1 MTEAG
6 SVGGQWPWGW
16 GRPGWGL
23 WGWGVD
29 ERWAGASVG
38 GEEACALEGGPPR
51 SKPPEKARSQVGTAV
66 VRGSALPRVC
76 GPGTLGKAQGTV
88 PAPWDPPP
96 SLRGT

>member
-38 GEEACALEGGPPR
+38 GEEARALEGGPPGAQLW
-51 SKPPEKARSQVGTAV
+51 SAAQPCQ
-66 VRGSALPRVC
+66 GSA
-76 GPGTLGKAQGTV
+76 AQGHW
-88 PAPWDPPP
+88 AK
-96 SLRGT
+96 LRAQPLLPGILLLP